1 MSNFN
6 LIEQTKSTVSQS
18 DLLVAGSI
26 VGSFLFLMIKTQRN
40 RVLVLHKKPKRRKE
54 EGGGTREGGETGMEE
69 GGRGMEEDGEGRE
82 KMKRKGN
89 GKEGEKEDD
98 GNKGKMVSMED
109 GGGRK
114 RMPIK
119 TFVFNPAVLQ
129 TFKGRSE
136 IFKSGSNL
144 SINKDLSEFLSML
157 PKPKRLPIERLMLTA
172 DEIQEL
178 KEMTREGE
186 PNAKEDEGK

>member
-40 RVLVLHKKPKRRKE
+40 KVLVLHKKPKRKKE
-54 EGGGTREGGETGMEE
+54 EGGGREREGREGMEE
-69 GGRGMEEDGEGRE
+69 GEEGDEEDI
-82 KMKRKGN
+82 KNKTKN
-89 GKEGEKEDD
+89 KWKEEDDEKEER
-98 GNKGKMVSMED
+98 GKKSGKLVRMED
-109 GGGRK
+109 GGEKRK

-129 TFKGRSE
+129 AFKGKSE

-157 PKPKRLPIERLMLTA
+157 PKPKRLPIDRLMLTA
-172 DEIQEL
+172 DELQEL

-186 PNAKEDEGK
+186 PTFKEDEG